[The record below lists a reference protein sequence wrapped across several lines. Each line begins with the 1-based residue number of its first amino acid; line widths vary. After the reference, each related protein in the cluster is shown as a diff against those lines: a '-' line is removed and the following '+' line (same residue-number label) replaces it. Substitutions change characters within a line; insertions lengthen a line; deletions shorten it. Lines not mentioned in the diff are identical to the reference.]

1 MAKSVRK
8 AWNNGGRGGGGGN
21 EEELKQA
28 RDNVRANQEATRQ
41 NLLHLQGLEIK
52 QLEGERKWIGQ
63 EKARDV
69 TAFNARE
76 IAAINQRYDRQQ
88 QRLELKQNGFWGK
101 MHRLV
106 GGHKSQQRQ
115 MARLNTERDR
125 IVGDRTK
132 QHVMREAQRQRSLT
146 ERDLRVETDLQQ
158 AREKHSEAREK
169 QRQSH
174 EQGFE
179 HAVKQEVNRLRHVPK
194 PKMS

>member
-1 MAKSVRK
+1 MARSARK
-8 AWNNGGRGGGGGN
+8 AWKGGEGTAGTDGGL
-21 EEELKQA
+21 LKQA
-28 RDNVRANQEATRQ
+28 QESVRTNQEAARQ
-41 NLLHLQGLEIK
+41 NLLHLQALEIK
-52 QLEGERKWIGQ
+52 QLEGERKWIGE

-69 TAFNARE
+69 SAFNARE

-88 QRLELKQNGFWGK
+88 HRLELRHNGFWGK

-115 MARLNTERDR
+115 LARLNTERDR
-125 IVGDRTK
+125 VVGERTT
-132 QHVMREAQRQRSLT
+132 QHVRREAQRQRALT
-146 ERDLRVETDLQQ
+146 ERDVRVEQDMQD

-169 QRQSH
+169 QRHSH

-194 PKMS
+194 TTM